1 MAFLYENISCQNPA
15 NRSYINRN
23 MVLVRCE
30 FLNNHSGAQAIRD
43 KALAL
48 AKAVNPRAA
57 NASVN
62 QRDTERLIID
72 GLGGVLAEHGWY
84 YYIRQVFGPVVEFTD
99 FTEAHNQIDLLL
111 NNGKSIEVRSSFP
124 RNGAKFAV
132 CSERFN
138 FKNICKYDNIYKPSE
153 TDKDFF
159 SAVLFE
165 TPKDQMLEVDK
176 VVFYLVGGSTKAMM
190 MDKNI
195 AIVDNLIA
203 EGDTTSQRTNY
214 LVIKLKDAL
223 DITGFEQYMIG
234 MGYQK
239 QNQLAF
245 R

>member
-1 MAFLYENISCQNPA
+1 MAFVYENILCQNPT
-15 NRSYINRN
+15 NRGYINRN

-30 FLNNHSGAQAIRD
+30 FSNDHPGAQAILD

-48 AKAVNPRAA
+48 SQAVNPHAA
-57 NASVN
+57 NASLN
-62 QRDTERLIID
+62 QRDTDTLILD

-84 YYIRQVFGPVVEFTD
+84 YYIRAVFGDVVEFTE
-99 FTEAHNQIDLLL
+99 FTQSYNQIDLLL

-124 RNGAKFAV
+124 RNGVKFAV

-138 FKNICKYDNIYKPSE
+138 FKNICKYDNLYKPSE

-159 SAVLFE
+159 AAVLFE
-165 TPKDQMLEVDK
+165 TPKESMLTVDK

-190 MDKNI
+190 MDENI
-195 AIVDNLIA
+195 AVQAHLVA

-214 LVIKLKDAL
+214 LVIQLKNAL
-223 DITGFEQYMIG
+223 DIVGFEDYMVG

-239 QNQLAF
+239 QNNLGF

>member
-48 AKAVNPRAA
+48 ARAVNPRAA
-57 NASVN
+57 NASVS

-84 YYIRQVFGPVVEFTD
+84 YYIRKVFGPVVEFTD

-111 NNGKSIEVRSSFP
+111 DNGKSIEVRSSFP

-153 TDKDFF
+153 SDKDFF

-190 MDKNI
+190 MDENI

-239 QNQLAF
+239 QNHLAF